1 MINTVKRKLYVG
13 ETEPFIYSLMLIE
26 MFRNKT
32 RNEDVKKLPGSSSSS
47 SEEDDTEEL
56 TYSVKK
62 FKVLIL
68 D

>member
-13 ETEPFIYSLMLIE
+13 EIEPFIYSLMLME
-26 MFRNKT
+26 MLRNKI